1 MAAERLEKARVT
13 GLVVVDDEWP
23 VGIFTQVEA
32 LESRELPRE
41 TLMEEVMNP
50 AILVLDEETPVYR
63 AAAQASVMQARR
75 VVTTRNGNAVGI
87 VTGLDF
93 AKIVS

>member
-13 GLVVVDDEWP
+13 GLVVVDGDWP

-32 LESRELPRE
+32 LESRELPRQ
-41 TLMEEVMNP
+41 TPVEEALNP
-50 AILVLDEETPVYR
+50 AVLVLDEHTPVFR
-63 AAAQASVMQARR
+63 AAAQAAAMEARR
-75 VVTTRNGNAVGI
+75 VVVTSDGTPVGI

-93 AKIVS
+93 AGIVA